1 MSADL
6 VPILEV
12 ISSRLAA
19 IEQHLGLQSGSSD
32 AQSVAIPPSIKALDD
47 YCLSS
52 VVPFT
57 TACLKLGGDADKV
70 GKLVTEAFSELRGFL
85 LIASACKE
93 PPQADLN
100 GLLSGM
106 ATKVKAISAAVNRNE
121 WEKHTKTVSEGIGCL
136 NWVVIK
142 PAPVDFIDSFV
153 GGSDYWAN
161 NIRREYRTTN
171 PDQIAFC
178 DSFKTLLLD
187 LKAYVKMF
195 HTTGTSWNPR
205 GVELAAYKANPDAST
220 STNVSSSSPA
230 VSAATSVIS
239 SAASNTK
246 VPTVD
251 LFAALNKGGNITSGL
266 KTVTKDQQTWRAE
279 YKAETTTPAVK
290 AVPTAKAAPVKETV
304 KGTPKLE
311 FLPVPNKW
319 LVEYQ
324 TGSVTVTI
332 GSIKETV
339 YILGC
344 IDATVVIT
352 GKCKSVIA
360 DTCKKTKVVF
370 DNVMASCE
378 VVNCQRMHIQC
389 MEKVSSVAIDKT
401 DGIIVQLPLSSLDS
415 TIVASKSSEMNIQWP
430 DTNGDIIERPI
441 PEQYVHRIKDMSI
454 TAEVSDLY
462 GH

>member
-1 MSADL
+1 M
-6 VPILEV
+6 LEV

-19 IEQHLGLQSGSSD
+19 IEQHLGLKTGATDSQGAVD
-32 AQSVAIPPSIKALDD
+32 PPSIKALDD

-57 TACLKLGGDADKV
+57 AACAKLGGDADKV
-70 GKLVTEAFSELRGFL
+70 AKLVTEAFAELRSFL
-85 LIASACKE
+85 LLASACKE
-93 PPQADLN
+93 PPQTELN
-100 GLLSGM
+100 GLLAGM
-106 ATKVKAISAAVNRNE
+106 GAKVKAISAAVNRNE

-142 PAPVDFIDSFV
+142 PAPCDFIDSFV

-161 NIRREYRTTN
+161 NIRREFRTTN

-178 DSFKTLLLD
+178 DTFKALLLE
-187 LKAYVKMF
+187 LKAYVKAF

-205 GVELAAYKANPDAST
+205 GVDVAAYQANPEASAT
-220 STNVSSSSPA
+220 PTVPTNSSPTLPSASPATTSSSSTGA
-230 VSAATSVIS
+230 
-239 SAASNTK
+239 K

-251 LFAALNKGGNITSGL
+251 LFAALNKGGNITAGL
-266 KTVTKDQQTWRAE
+266 KTVTRDQQTWRSE
-279 YKAETTTPAVK
+279 YKAETPVPA
-290 AVPTAKAAPVKETV
+290 AKAAPVAKTGSTAESV

-311 FLPVPNKW
+311 FLSAPNKW

-324 TGSVTVTI
+324 SGPVTVTI

-344 IDATVVIT
+344 IGATIVIS
-352 GKCKSVIA
+352 GKCKSIIV
-360 DTCKKTKVVF
+360 DMCKKTKVVF

-389 MEKVSSVAIDKT
+389 SEKVSSVAIDKT
-401 DGIIVQLPLSSLDS
+401 DGIIVQLPLSSMDS
-415 TIVASKSSEMNIQWP
+415 TIVASKSSEMNVQWP
-430 DTNGDIIERPI
+430 DANGDILERPI
-441 PEQYVHRIKDMSI
+441 PEQYVHRIKGLSI